1 MALKILFLCTG
12 NACRSQMAEGF
23 LKHYLDNEAEVQ
35 SAGIEAHGLNP
46 RAVQVMQETGIDISN
61 QQSQTIDDLDSH
73 EFHYIL
79 TVCDHYR
86 KNCPYL
92 PGKAERLHQDF
103 PDPAKTKGD
112 EAEVL
117 QAFRD
122 CRDQIRAYVE
132 DWANMLLSDHAKT

>member
-79 TVCDHYR
+79 TVCDHAR
-86 KNCPYL
+86 ENCPYL

-122 CRDQIRAYVE
+122 FRDQIRAYVE
-132 DWANMLLSDHAKT
+132 DWANTLLSDHAKT